1 MKQWSVFE
9 TEIDKIP
16 DFNKKGE
23 ENMERIQDA
32 EIIEPVLTF
41 EPFAEEEKK
50 EEVVVKEEKVE
61 ISPVEKEMQELQ
73 LTEAE
78 KKMVADFSSKI
89 DLKNTNLVL
98 QYGSGAQKK
107 IADFSETAL
116 DSVRTKDLGE
126 VGELLTSVVAELK
139 CFDEEEQKGFF
150 GLFKKAGNSIESMKA
165 KYGKAEANVSTMVE
179 VLEGHQVQ
187 LMKDTAML
195 DKMYEINKNYFKEL
209 NMYIIAGK
217 KKIEQVETVDL
228 PALIEKAQ
236 KSGLQEDAQEVSD
249 TKAMLDRFEK
259 KIHDL
264 ELTKAIS
271 LQMAP
276 QIRLIQNNDTVM
288 AEKIQSTLVNT
299 IPLWKSQMVLALGM
313 SHSVEAAKAQQAVTD
328 ITNELLRKN
337 AAVLQQSTMETARAA
352 EKSIVDIGTLTETNQ
367 MLIQTLDEVVQIQ
380 AEGKEKRRQAEAE
393 LLRIENELKNR
404 LLQMRG

>member
-1 MKQWSVFE
+1 M
-9 TEIDKIP
+9 D
-16 DFNKKGE
+16 
-23 ENMERIQDA
+23 RILDA

-41 EPFAEEEKK
+41 EPFAEEKQEIVVEEKAEISAVKK
-50 EEVVVKEEKVE
+50 EMEN
-61 ISPVEKEMQELQ
+61 LQ

-107 IADFSETAL
+107 IADFSESAL
-116 DSVRTKDLGE
+116 DNVRNKDLGE
-126 VGELLTSVVAELK
+126 VGNLLSGVVAELK
-139 CFDEEEQKGFF
+139 CFDEEEQKGFL
-150 GLFKKAGNSIESMKA
+150 GLFKKASNNIETMKA
-165 KYGKAEANVSTMVE
+165 KYGKAEANVNTMVE

-209 NMYIIAGK
+209 NMYILAGK
-217 KKIEQVETVDL
+217 DKIEKVKNVEL
-228 PALIEKAQ
+228 PALMEKAQ
-236 KSGLQEDAQEVSD
+236 NSGLPEDAQEVND
-249 TKAMLDRFEK
+249 MRAMVDRFEK

-264 ELTKAIS
+264 ELTKTIS

-276 QIRLIQNNDTVM
+276 QIRLIQSNDTIM

-313 SHSVEAAKAQQAVTD
+313 NRSVEAAKAQQAVTD
-328 ITNELLRKN
+328 VTNELLRKN
-337 AAVLQQSTMETARAA
+337 AAVLHQSTIETAKAS
-352 EKSIVDIGTLTETNQ
+352 EKSIVDINTLTETNQ
-367 MLIQTLDEVVQIQ
+367 LLIQTLDEVMQIQ
-380 AEGKEKRRQAEAE
+380 AEGKEKRKQAEAE
-393 LLRIENELKNR
+393 LNRIENDLKNR

>member
-1 MKQWSVFE
+1 M
-9 TEIDKIP
+9 DKI
-16 DFNKKGE
+16 
-23 ENMERIQDA
+23 MDA
-32 EIIEPVLTF
+32 EVLEPVLTF
-41 EPFAEEEKK
+41 EPFAEEAK
-50 EEVVVKEEKVE
+50 EEVVAEEKTE
-61 ISPVEKEMQELQ
+61 ISAVKKEMEELR
-73 LTEAE
+73 LTDAE

-116 DSVRTKDLGE
+116 DSVRSKDLGE
-126 VGELLTSVVAELK
+126 VGDLLSSVVAELK
-139 CFDEEEQKGFF
+139 CFDEEEQKGFL
-150 GLFKKAGNSIESMKA
+150 GLFKKANNSIETMKA
-165 KYGKAEANVSTMVE
+165 KYGKAESNVNTMVE

-209 NMYIIAGK
+209 NMYILAGK
-217 KKIEQVETVDL
+217 DKIENAKTVEL
-228 PALIEKAQ
+228 PALMEKATL
-236 KSGLQEDAQEVSD
+236 SGLPEDAQEVND
-249 TKAMLDRFEK
+249 MKAMIDRFEK

-276 QIRLIQNNDTVM
+276 QIRLIQSNDSIM

-313 SHSVEAAKAQQAVTD
+313 NRSVEAAKAQQAVTD
-328 ITNELLRKN
+328 VTNELLRKN
-337 AAVLQQSTMETARAA
+337 AAVLHQSTIETARAS
-352 EKSIVDIGTLTETNQ
+352 EKSIVDINTLTETNQ
-367 MLIQTLDEVVQIQ
+367 LLIQTLDEVLQIQ
-380 AEGKEKRRQAEAE
+380 AEGKEKRKVAEAE
-393 LLRIENELKNR
+393 LHRIENDLKNR
-404 LLQMRG
+404 LLEMRG

>member
-1 MKQWSVFE
+1 
-9 TEIDKIP
+9 
-16 DFNKKGE
+16 
-23 ENMERIQDA
+23 MERIQDA
-32 EIIEPVLTF
+32 EIMEPMLTF
-41 EPFAEEEKK
+41 EPFEEEKK
-50 EEVVVKEEKVE
+50 EVKVVEEKNE
-61 ISPVEKEMQELQ
+61 ISAVKKEMENLR

-98 QYGSGAQKK
+98 QYGAGAQKK
-107 IADFSETAL
+107 IADFSESAL
-116 DSVRTKDLGE
+116 DNVRSKDLGE
-126 VGELLTSVVAELK
+126 VGELLSGVVAELK

-150 GLFKKAGNSIESMKA
+150 GLFKKANNSIETMKA
-165 KYGKAEANVSTMVE
+165 KYGKAEANVNTMVE

-209 NMYIIAGK
+209 NMYIMAGK
-217 KKIEQVETVDL
+217 DKIEHVKNVEL
-228 PALIEKAQ
+228 PALVEKAQ
-236 KSGLQEDAQEVSD
+236 NSGLAEDAQEVND
-249 TKAMLDRFEK
+249 MKAMVDRFEK

-264 ELTKAIS
+264 ELTKTIS

-276 QIRLIQNNDTVM
+276 QIRLIQSNDTIM

-313 SHSVEAAKAQQAVTD
+313 NRSVEAAKAQQAVTD
-328 ITNELLRKN
+328 VTNELLRKN
-337 AAVLQQSTMETARAA
+337 AAMLHQSTVETAKAS
-352 EKSIVDIGTLTETNQ
+352 EKSIVDINTLTETNQ
-367 MLIQTLDEVVQIQ
+367 LLIQTLDEVMQIQ
-380 AEGKEKRRQAEAE
+380 AEGKEKRKQAEIE
-393 LLRIENELKNR
+393 LNRIENDLKNR

>member
-1 MKQWSVFE
+1 MKQWSLFE
-9 TEIDKIP
+9 IEIDKIP

-337 AAVLQQSTMETARAA
+337 AAVLQQSTIETARAA

-393 LLRIENELKNR
+393 LLRIENELKSR

>member
-1 MKQWSVFE
+1 ME
-9 TEIDKIP
+9 KIL
-16 DFNKKGE
+16 
-23 ENMERIQDA
+23 DA
-32 EIIEPVLTF
+32 EIMEPVLTF
-41 EPFAEEEKK
+41 EPFAEDEKK
-50 EEVVVKEEKVE
+50 EEVAVVEEKAE

-73 LTEAE
+73 LTDAE

-107 IADFSETAL
+107 IADFSESAL
-116 DSVRTKDLGE
+116 DNVRSKDLGE
-126 VGELLTSVVAELK
+126 IGDLLTSVVAELK

-150 GLFKKAGNSIESMKA
+150 GLFKKASNGIESMKA
-165 KYGKAEANVSTMVE
+165 KYGKAEANVDTMVE
-179 VLEGHQVQ
+179 VLEGHQIQ

-209 NMYIIAGK
+209 NMYILAGK
-217 KKIEQVETVDL
+217 KKIEEVRTVEL
-228 PALIEKAQ
+228 PKLIEKAQ
-236 KSGLQEDAQEVSD
+236 KSGLAEDAQEVND
-249 TKAMLDRFEK
+249 MQAMLDRFEK

-264 ELTKAIS
+264 ELTKTIS

-276 QIRLIQNNDTVM
+276 QIRLIQSNDTIM

-313 SHSVEAAKAQQAVTD
+313 NRSVEAAKAQQAVTD
-328 ITNELLRKN
+328 VTNELLRKN
-337 AAVLQQSTMETARAA
+337 AAVLHQSTIETAKAS
-352 EKSIVDIGTLTETNQ
+352 EKSIVDISTLTETNQ
-367 MLIQTLDEVVQIQ
+367 LLIQTLDEVVQIQ

-393 LLRIENELKNR
+393 LVRIENDLKDR
-404 LLQMRG
+404 LLKMRG

>member
-1 MKQWSVFE
+1 ME
-9 TEIDKIP
+9 KIL
-16 DFNKKGE
+16 
-23 ENMERIQDA
+23 DA
-32 EIIEPVLTF
+32 EIMEPVLTF
-41 EPFAEEEKK
+41 EPFVEDEKK
-50 EEVVVKEEKVE
+50 EEVAVVEEKTE

-73 LTEAE
+73 LTDAE

-107 IADFSETAL
+107 IADFSESAL
-116 DSVRTKDLGE
+116 DNVRSKDLGE
-126 VGELLTSVVAELK
+126 IGDLLTSVVAELK

-150 GLFKKAGNSIESMKA
+150 GLFKKASNGIESMKA
-165 KYGKAEANVSTMVE
+165 KYGKAEANVDTMVE
-179 VLEGHQVQ
+179 VLEGHQIQ

-209 NMYIIAGK
+209 NMYILAGK
-217 KKIEQVETVDL
+217 KKIEEVRTVEL
-228 PALIEKAQ
+228 PKLIEKAQ
-236 KSGLQEDAQEVSD
+236 KSGLAEDAQEVND
-249 TKAMLDRFEK
+249 MQAMLDRFEK

-264 ELTKAIS
+264 ELTKTIS

-276 QIRLIQNNDTVM
+276 QIRLIQSNDTIM

-313 SHSVEAAKAQQAVTD
+313 NRSVEAAKAQQAVTD
-328 ITNELLRKN
+328 VTNELLRKN
-337 AAVLQQSTMETARAA
+337 AAVLHQSTIETAKAS
-352 EKSIVDIGTLTETNQ
+352 EKSIVDISTLTETNQ
-367 MLIQTLDEVVQIQ
+367 LLIQTLDEVVQIQ

-393 LLRIENELKNR
+393 LVRIENDLKDR
-404 LLQMRG
+404 LLKMRG

>member
-1 MKQWSVFE
+1 M
-9 TEIDKIP
+9 D
-16 DFNKKGE
+16 
-23 ENMERIQDA
+23 RIQDA
-32 EIIEPVLTF
+32 EIMEPVLTF
-41 EPFAEEEKK
+41 EPFEEEK
-50 EEVVVKEEKVE
+50 VTQPVMEEKAE
-61 ISPVEKEMQELQ
+61 ISAVKKEMENLR
-73 LTEAE
+73 LTDAE

-98 QYGSGAQKK
+98 QYGAGAQKK
-107 IADFSETAL
+107 IADFSESAL
-116 DSVRTKDLGE
+116 DNVRNKDLGE
-126 VGELLTSVVAELK
+126 VGELLSSVVAELK

-150 GLFKKAGNSIESMKA
+150 GLFKKANNSIETMKA
-165 KYGKAEANVSTMVE
+165 KYGKAEANVNTMVE

-209 NMYIIAGK
+209 NMYILAGK
-217 KKIEQVETVDL
+217 DKIEQVKTVEL
-228 PALIEKAQ
+228 PALMQKAQ
-236 KSGLQEDAQEVSD
+236 QSGLPEDAQEVND

-264 ELTKAIS
+264 ELTKTIS

-276 QIRLIQNNDTVM
+276 QIRLIQSNDTVM

-313 SHSVEAAKAQQAVTD
+313 NRSVEAAKAQQAVTD
-328 ITNELLRKN
+328 VTNELLRKN
-337 AAVLQQSTMETARAA
+337 AAILHQSTIDTARAA
-352 EKSIVDIGTLTETNQ
+352 EKSIVDINTLTETNQ
-367 MLIQTLDEVVQIQ
+367 LLIQTLDEVMQIQ
-380 AEGKEKRRQAEAE
+380 AEGKEKRKQAEVE
-393 LLRIENELKNR
+393 LNRIENDLKNR

>member
-1 MKQWSVFE
+1 
-9 TEIDKIP
+9 
-16 DFNKKGE
+16 
-23 ENMERIQDA
+23 MERIQDA

-50 EEVVVKEEKVE
+50 EEVIVKEEKAE
-61 ISPVEKEMQELQ
+61 ISAVEKEMQELQ

-78 KKMVADFSSKI
+78 KKMVQDFSSKI

-116 DSVRTKDLGE
+116 DSVRSKDLGE

-139 CFDEEEQKGFF
+139 CFDEEEQKGFL
-150 GLFKKAGNSIESMKA
+150 GIFKKASNSIESMKA

-217 KKIEQVETVDL
+217 KKIEQVKTVDL
-228 PALIEKAQ
+228 PALMEKAQ
-236 KSGLQEDAQEVSD
+236 MSGLPEDAQEVND
-249 TKAMLDRFEK
+249 TNAMLDRFEK

-276 QIRLIQNNDTVM
+276 QIRLIQNNDTIM

-313 SHSVEAAKAQQAVTD
+313 NRSVEAAKAQQAVTD
-328 ITNELLRKN
+328 VTNELLRKN
-337 AAVLQQSTMETARAA
+337 AAILHQSTIETAKASER
-352 EKSIVDIGTLTETNQ
+352 SIVDINTLTETNQ
-367 MLIQTLDEVVQIQ
+367 LLIQTLDEVMQIQ

-393 LLRIENELKNR
+393 LVRIENDLKGR